1 MTSTRKRILV
11 TGGAKRVGRR
21 LVEHLS
27 AAGHAVVIHANS
39 NAAEAAALR
48 DQLRRANPDVWT
60 ISADLSDHTAAC
72 ALVDQASQ
80 LAGGPL
86 SGLINSASVFD
97 YDTPEA
103 MKIDVFDLAMKVNLR
118 APALLSE
125 RFAAQADPARDN
137 SIINLLDQKLWNMNP
152 DFFSYTLSKA
162 GLLAATDMMA
172 RAFAPAV
179 RVNAIAPGLLLPSF
193 DQTLAE
199 FEAVACRNP
208 MGRPIDLANLMTAA
222 SFLLDNTALTAQV
235 IHLDNGQRLTTSER
249 DVMFDTRP
257 ADAKP

>member
-1 MTSTRKRILV
+1 MTSARKRILV

-27 AAGHAVVIHANS
+27 ASGHAIIIHANS
-39 NAAEAAALR
+39 NATEADRLCETLR
-48 DQLRRANPDVWT
+48 ASNPDTWS
-60 ISADLSDHTAAC
+60 IGADLSDHAAAC
-72 ALVDQASQ
+72 ALIDQAAR
-80 LAGGPL
+80 LAGGPI

-97 YDTPEA
+97 CDTPSA
-103 MKIDVFDLAMKVNLR
+103 IKLDVLDLALAVNLR

-125 RFAAQADPARDN
+125 RFFAQADPARDN
-137 SIINLLDQKLWNMNP
+137 CIINLLDQKLWNMNP

-172 RAFAPAV
+172 RAFAPTV

-193 DQTLAE
+193 DQSQTE
-199 FEAVACRNP
+199 FEAAASLNP
-208 MGRPIDLANLMTAA
+208 MGRPINLDNMTSAA
-222 SFLLDNTALTAQV
+222 EFLLCNTALTAQILHV
-235 IHLDNGQRLTTSER
+235 DNGQRLAASAR

-257 ADAKP
+257 AEGNG